1 MTVCQAR
8 HPEEAAPVYSL
19 LGLRAGEGAS
29 AADRGN
35 HTVFYGD
42 IHTGANGHIRRQDV
56 YKRQVMESA
65 AEEQEAKHQAK
76 SKKAQEPEKK
86 EEDSDIGKE
95 LMVKVTSIEPNRE
108 QPRKDFNEEAMGE
121 LAESMKVYGVLQP
134 LLEMCI
140 RDRER

>member
-42 IHTGANGHIRRQDV
+42 IHTGANGHIRRQDACILNQ
-56 YKRQVMESA
+56 YIIDGFF
-65 AEEQEAKHQAK
+65 H
-76 SKKAQEPEKK
+76 
-86 EEDSDIGKE
+86 III
-95 LMVKVTSIEPNRE
+95 SII
-108 QPRKDFNEEAMGE
+108 
-121 LAESMKVYGVLQP
+121 
-134 LLEMCI
+134 LLS
-140 RDRER
+140 